1 MRTGGGREAEGF
13 GGRKEATLK
22 GVPVWAVTGVRVES
36 AVCVDEAIAAE

>member
-13 GGRKEATLK
+13 GGGKEATLK
-22 GVPVWAVTGVRVES
+22 GVPVRAVTGMRVES